1 MEKLVDLDK
10 IQDLIEGK
18 KFLGDNN
25 RNVER
30 DLSNYLLSIK
40 IAFTPLD
47 TNSSEVY
54 CQSIDIPIMP
64 SGVVQISELS
74 TLKKKDAIGFLGC
87 NYAPPSDKV
96 DSILDKCDSSIIFTV
111 MKDVALSELRRLF
124 PVCYNMFT
132 SSDIYYSEE
141 QSVPGGGENTLYV
154 VYDNRRRK
162 FKFSY
167 NPRFILKVAISQY
180 NPRVFKTLH
189 DCYAYFLEYMIC
201 HEMMHIVTNNS
212 SSSGMNTSLT
222 LKGSDIPNIV
232 MDSFINCKINSLFWF
247 SKFSSGSE
255 APGID
260 GGIYHYINLRTSRG
274 HGLKKTIHSSSDIA
288 NIISG
293 IMSTYLGDSSTIYT
307 TGSSSFKEYPKEI
320 YDCDALFSVFI
331 GNNHFRESSMKL
343 QSVVNSI
350 VSGFFGDNVYSMFT
364 PTTREE
370 AIEGLPKIPIG
381 SKVRRV
387 LPYNDIC
394 YVKDY
399 DSTTNT
405 YTITKAVNSGV
416 VRDIQDDGSV
426 VCHISWSDSGE
437 VIPGKW
443 DRISL
448 IPFDDSDR
456 DNTWIEGSSEDK
468 KDKKDNSKGDSRP
481 DESSS
486 SGLPEKR
493 LNVGDIVY
501 IRSKKKFGKI
511 SSINVDGTFDVDEVV
526 ELPPVP
532 VEEGE

>member
-1 MEKLVDLDK
+1 MILEKLVDLDK

-18 KFLGDNN
+18 EFLGDNN
-25 RNVER
+25 RSVEY
-30 DLSNYLLSIK
+30 DLTSYLLSIK

-47 TNSSEVY
+47 TKISKAY
-54 CQSIDIPIMP
+54 CQTIAIPITP
-64 SGVVQISELS
+64 DDKVFVSDLS
-74 TLKKKDAIGFLGC
+74 TLKKEEAIGFLGC
-87 NYAPPSDKV
+87 NFAPPSDKV
-96 DSILDKCDSSIIFTV
+96 DPILDKCDSSIIFKA
-111 MKDVALSELRRLF
+111 MKDEALSELRRLF

-141 QSVPGGGENTLYV
+141 QHIPGGGENTLYV
-154 VYDNRRRK
+154 VFDKRRRK

-180 NPRVFKTLH
+180 TPKNFKTLH

-212 SSSGMNTSLT
+212 SSMGMNTSLN

-232 MDSFINCKINSLFWF
+232 MDSFINCKINGLFEF
-247 SKFSSGSE
+247 SKFSSGLES
-255 APGID
+255 PGID

-274 HGLKKTIHSSSDIA
+274 RGLKKNVHSISDIA
-288 NIISG
+288 KILSG
-293 IMSTYLGDSSTIYT
+293 VMGPYLGDSSELHTFS
-307 TGSSSFKEYPKEI
+307 GASFKEYPKEI
-320 YDCDALFSVFI
+320 YDCDALFSIFV
-331 GNNHFRESSMKL
+331 GNNQFRESSMKL
-343 QSVVNSI
+343 QSLINSV
-350 VSGFFGDNVYSMFT
+350 VSGFFGENVYSMFT

-387 LPYNDIC
+387 LPYNDVC

-399 DSTTNT
+399 DSVTNT

-416 VRDIQDDGSV
+416 VRDVQDDGSV

-456 DNTWIEGSSEDK
+456 DNTWVEGSSEDK
-468 KDKKDNSKGDSRP
+468 KDN
-481 DESSS
+481 SSS
-486 SGLPEKR
+486 NNSGSNNSGSDNSGLPEKR
-493 LNVGDIVY
+493 LNIGDIVY

-511 SSINVDGTFDVDEVV
+511 TSINVDGTFDVDEVV
-526 ELPPVP
+526 ELPPV
-532 VEEGE
+532 EEGV